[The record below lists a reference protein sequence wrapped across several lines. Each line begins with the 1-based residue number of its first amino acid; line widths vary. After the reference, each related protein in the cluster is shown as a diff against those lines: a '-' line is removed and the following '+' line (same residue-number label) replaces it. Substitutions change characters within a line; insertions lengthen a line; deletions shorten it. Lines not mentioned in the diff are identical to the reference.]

1 MKICENGTL
10 RDMFPEEIA
19 AYTALMAEGQE
30 AGRPEA
36 LTADKKLELL
46 LGSIPTEATPTVAP
60 KVGYKWQ
67 PVYSSAAG
75 YAWEMVEDPNALG
88 TMSNPLYW
96 VPGKAVMMGYHYTD
110 GSTIY
115 VALADGIPSGWDDSL
130 YFAAI

>member
-1 MKICENGTL
+1 MKIYDNGTV
-10 RDMFPEEIA
+10 RDMSPGEIA
-19 AYTALMAEGQE
+19 AYSAMMAEGQK

-36 LTADKKLELL
+36 LTAEKKLELL
-46 LGSIPTEATPTVAP
+46 LASIPTEATPTVPP
-60 KVGYKWQ
+60 KVGYKWV
-67 PVYSSAAG
+67 PVYSAAAG

-96 VPGKAVMMGYHYTD
+96 VPGKAVLMGYHYTD
-110 GSTIY
+110 GSTVY

>member
-1 MKICENGTL
+1 MKIYDNGTV
-10 RDMFPEEIA
+10 RDMSPGEIA
-19 AYTALMAEGQE
+19 AYSAMMAEGQE

-36 LTADKKLELL
+36 LTAEKKLELL
-46 LGSIPTEATPTVAP
+46 LGSIPTEATPTVPP
-60 KVGYKWQ
+60 KVGYKWV
-67 PVYSSAAG
+67 PVYSAAAG

>member
-10 RDMFPEEIA
+10 RDATLEEIA
-19 AYTALMAEGQE
+19 AMQE
-30 AGRPEA
+30 AALAESAPEA
-36 LTADKKLELL
+36 LTTAKKMELL
-46 LGSIPTEATPTVAP
+46 LASIPTEATPTVPP
-60 KVGYKWQ
+60 KVGYKWV
-67 PVYSSAAG
+67 PVYSAAAG

-110 GSTIY
+110 GITIY
-115 VALADGIPSGWDDSL
+115 VALADGIPSGWDDSV

>member
-10 RDMFPEEIA
+10 RDMTPEEIA
-19 AYTALMAEGQE
+19 AMQE
-30 AGRPEA
+30 AAAAESAPEA
-36 LTADKKLELL
+36 LTAEKKLELL
-46 LGSIPTEATPTVAP
+46 LASIPTEAAPTVPP
-60 KVGYKWQ
+60 KVGYKWV
-67 PVYSSAAG
+67 PAYSAAAG

-96 VPGKAVMMGYHYTD
+96 VPGKAVLMGYHYTD

-115 VALADGIPSGWDDSL
+115 VALADGVPSGWDDSL

>member
-1 MKICENGTL
+1 MKIYDNGTV
-10 RDMFPEEIA
+10 RDMSPGEIA
-19 AYTALMAEGQE
+19 AYSAMMAEGQE

-36 LTADKKLELL
+36 LTAEKKLELL
-46 LGSIPTEATPTVAP
+46 LASIPTEATPTVPP
-60 KVGYKWQ
+60 KVGYKWV
-67 PVYSSAAG
+67 PVYSAAAG

-96 VPGKAVMMGYHYTD
+96 VPGKAVLMGYHYTD
-110 GSTIY
+110 GITIY

>member
-1 MKICENGTL
+1 MKIYDNGTF
-10 RDMFPEEIA
+10 RDMSPAEIA
-19 AYTALMAEGQE
+19 AYSAMMAEGQE
-30 AGRPEA
+30 AERPEA
-36 LTADKKLELL
+36 LTPEKKLELL
-46 LGSIPTEATPTVAP
+46 LASIPTEATPTVPP
-60 KVGYKWQ
+60 KVGYKWV
-67 PVYSSAAG
+67 PVYSAAAG

-115 VALADGIPSGWDDSL
+115 VALADGIPSGWNDSL

>member
-10 RDMFPEEIA
+10 RDATPEEIA
-19 AYTALMAEGQE
+19 AMQE
-30 AGRPEA
+30 AALAESAPEA
-36 LTADKKLELL
+36 LTTAKKMELL

-60 KVGYKWQ
+60 KVGYKWV
-67 PVYSSAAG
+67 PVYSAAAG

-96 VPGKAVMMGYHYTD
+96 VPGKAVLMGYHYTD